1 MARRKRADKRIILPD
16 PKYNDRLVAK
26 FVNSLMLDGKKSLA
40 ESVFYGAM
48 DTIEEKLKED
58 TLKVFKLSL
67 IHI

>member
-48 DTIEEKLKED
+48 DTIEEN
-58 TLKVFKLSL
+58 
-67 IHI
+67 